1 MNRRLIGLV
10 VCAAAG
16 CGLLAGADAPVKPG
30 ALPAPQTDKG
40 RPLMQ
45 ALNDRQSRRNISP
58 DKKLSPQELSNLLW
72 AACGT
77 DIVMTVSD
85 GRVVYRDGEWPTIDV
100 EKAKAEAERVKN
112 RILSQM

>member
-1 MNRRLIGLV
+1 M
-10 VCAAAG
+10 
-16 CGLLAGADAPVKPG
+16 
-30 ALPAPQTDKG
+30 
-40 RPLMQ
+40 
-45 ALNDRQSRRNISP
+45 LN
-58 DKKLSPQELSNLLW
+58 NLLW